1 MKNETENK
9 PQSEPLNQPAVML
22 SLRAKKQ
29 VDYFITKRFFRNSK
43 GKEIEQ
49 WWIYI
54 LKEGVYKPIA
64 GTCIKKYKEAKK
76 ELLEELQK

>member
-22 SLRAKKQ
+22 SLRAKQQ

-43 GKEIEQ
+43 EKEIEQ

-64 GTCIKKYKEAKK
+64 GTYIKKYKEAKK